1 MAHRRRDVQAD
12 LARDGRHRARPL
24 RPVGVHVRWIRHE
37 IEASGPFHH
46 LFDPLTGTSAHGY
59 LAVSVLATNT
69 MIADALSTALYVT
82 PPQRSSALLASFPG
96 VSALATLPDGSVRH
110 LRGDG

>member
-1 MAHRRRDVQAD
+1 
-12 LARDGRHRARPL
+12 
-24 RPVGVHVRWIRHE
+24 
-37 IEASGPFHH
+37 
-46 LFDPLTGTSAHGY
+46 
-59 LAVSVLATNT
+59 VLATNT

-82 PPQRSSALLASFPG
+82 PPQRGSALLASFPA

>member
-1 MAHRRRDVQAD
+1 VCTS
-12 LARDGRHRARPL
+12 G
-24 RPVGVHVRWIRHE
+24 GYGTKF
-37 IEASGPFHH
+37 EASGRFHH
-46 LFDPLTGTSAHGY
+46 LFDPLTAHGY

-96 VSALATLPDGSVRH
+96 ASALATLPDGSVRH